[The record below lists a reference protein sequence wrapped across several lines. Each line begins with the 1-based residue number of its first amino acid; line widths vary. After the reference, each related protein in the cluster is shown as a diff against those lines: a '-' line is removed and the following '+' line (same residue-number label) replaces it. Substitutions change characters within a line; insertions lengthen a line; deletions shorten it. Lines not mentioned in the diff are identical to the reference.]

1 MEAEA
6 ASEEPQVAPGGATG
20 RRVLRNTVFTVA
32 GDAASKVGLFV
43 LYAVIARSLGKDG
56 FGDYTL
62 AVSLAFFVRA
72 SALGIDL
79 ILSREV
85 ARDLE
90 NAHGLMW
97 ETIVVKLAVGMAVL
111 AGVVAYAAA
120 GGYSRELVVA
130 VALIGVSNVIDVLAL
145 SLHAV
150 LKGRELMGPPAK
162 ALTLETT
169 VIAGLGTV
177 TLLAFDGGLAALGVV
192 YLIASLIG
200 LAYIQV
206 AMRRRGIRPRR
217 KGGTRGKWWL
227 ARAAVPTGIAAF
239 FGAALARLDAVILA
253 AMTNDSGTVGLYGG
267 AYRIF
272 EATLFVNWAFGVAV
286 YPMLS
291 RLQRQSASLK
301 RAFEVSTKAITAA
314 TMPLAGAMALFGP
327 TIIEALLGSD
337 FAGGG
342 TATRILGGATVLY
355 AIFTV
360 PALTV
365 AGQDRQDLFPWMG
378 GAALAVNVALNV
390 ILIPSLSLNGS
401 AIAMTAAQ
409 GVATALMFAFAVR
422 QTGAVSPVRMF
433 ASPLAGLAAMALVA
447 ALLGSGGVALA
458 LALLAYGPAFLVV
471 ERVLFR
477 ADLDVFVRAIR
488 RSRGAG
494 RDQGMATARAR

>member
-1 MEAEA
+1 METKA
-6 ASEEPQVAPGGATG
+6 ATDPPGANASAGAG
-20 RRVLRNTVFTVA
+20 RRVLRNTILTVA
-32 GDAASKVGLFV
+32 GDAASKLGLFI

-97 ETIVVKLAVGMAVL
+97 ETVVVKLAAGTAVL
-111 AGVVAYAAA
+111 AGVVTFALAS
-120 GGYSRELVVA
+120 GYSTALVIA
-130 VALIGVSNVIDVLAL
+130 VVLIGVSNVIDVVAL
-145 SLHAV
+145 SLHSV

-162 ALTLETT
+162 ALTLETAL
-169 VIAGLGTV
+169 IAGLGTV

-192 YLIASLIG
+192 YLFAALVA
-200 LAYIQV
+200 LAYISV

-217 KGGTRGKWWL
+217 KGGTRGKRWL

-253 AMTNDSGTVGLYGG
+253 TITDDSGTVGLYGG

-272 EATLFVNWAFGVAV
+272 EATLFVNWAFGIAV

-291 RLQRQSASLK
+291 RLGSQSQSLK
-301 RAFEVSTKAITAA
+301 RTFEISTKAITAA

-327 TIIEALLGSD
+327 TIIEAALGAE

-342 TATRILGGATVLY
+342 TATRILGGATILY
-355 AIFTV
+355 AVFTV

-378 GAALAVNVALNV
+378 GVALAINVALNF
-390 ILIPSLSLNGS
+390 ILIPPLSLDGS

-409 GVATALMFAFAVR
+409 AVATGMMLAFAIR
-422 QTGAVSPVRMF
+422 QTGRVSPVRMF
-433 ASPLAGLAAMALVA
+433 AAPLAGLAAMAIPA
-447 ALLGSGGVALA
+447 ALLGSGGVALG
-458 LALLAYGPAFLVV
+458 LSLLVYGPAFLVV

-477 ADLDVFVRAIR
+477 DDLDVFVRALR
-488 RSRGAG
+488 RRG
-494 RDQGMATARAR
+494 TAAAAL

>member
-1 MEAEA
+1 METEA
-6 ASEEPQVAPGGATG
+6 ASGSPQVGADDGTG

-32 GDAASKVGLFV
+32 GDAASKLGLFV
-43 LYAVIARSLGKDG
+43 LYAVIARSLGKGG

-97 ETIVVKLAVGMAVL
+97 ETIVVKLAAGTAVL
-111 AGVVAYAAA
+111 AGVVVYAAA
-120 GGYSRELVVA
+120 SGYSHALIVA
-130 VALIGVSNVIDVLAL
+130 VALIGVSNVIDVVGL
-145 SLHAV
+145 SVHAV

-162 ALTLETT
+162 ALTLETSI
-169 VIAGLGTV
+169 IAALGAV
-177 TLLAFDGGLAALGVV
+177 ALLVFDGGLVALGVV
-192 YLIASLIG
+192 YLIAAVIG
-200 LAYIQV
+200 LAYIIV
-206 AMRRRGIRPRR
+206 AMRRRGIHPRR
-217 KGGTRGKWWL
+217 TGGTRGKWWL

-253 AMTNDSGTVGLYGG
+253 AMTHDSGIVGLYGG

-291 RLQRQSASLK
+291 RLQKQSASLK

-327 TIIEALLGSD
+327 TIIEAVLGSE

-390 ILIPSLSLNGS
+390 ILIPPLGLNGS

-409 GVATALMFAFAVR
+409 GVATGIMFAFAVR

-433 ASPLAGLAAMALVA
+433 ASPLAGLGAMALVA
-447 ALLGSGGVALA
+447 LLLGSGGIALA
-458 LALLAYGPAFLVV
+458 LSLLAYGPAFLAV

-477 ADLDVFVRAIR
+477 ADLDVFVRALR
-488 RSRGAG
+488 RRGGAG
-494 RDQGMATARAR
+494 RDHGMAAARAR